1 MLSYLIYMYTKMGIA
16 ITIVSDSS
24 NITAPLA
31 PPITMYRLVL
41 ASG

>member
-1 MLSYLIYMYTKMGIA
+1 MGIA
-16 ITIVSDSS
+16 IIIISDSS